1 MSRSTRLVSTINRA
15 TIGPLAKCHP
25 NGVSLLR
32 RADSGPWLDDGW
44 AKVQPAVVLILKRLR
59 KRRHCLKSQ
68 PTDWEKPGI
77 KPGPLAYKTYAIGY
91 VILLFVVVF
100 LGYNSQF
107 WPSVLCFCGF
117 MYRRRNACLW
127 PCSLAVPVLAG
138 WVYGFVVGA
147 LEGSGSGFKASQKT
161 GLRLKV
167 SSNRLGEAGNRTCDP
182 WFTRH
187 RFIPYTKAD
196 T

>member
-1 MSRSTRLVSTINRA
+1 M
-15 TIGPLAKCHP
+15 
-25 NGVSLLR
+25 
-32 RADSGPWLDDGW
+32 
-44 AKVQPAVVLILKRLR
+44 VLILKRLR
-59 KRRHCLKSQ
+59 KRRHGLKSQ

-91 VILLFVVVF
+91 VILLAIKASTGRV
-100 LGYNSQF
+100 G
-107 WPSVLCFCGF
+107 LCFCGF

-127 PCSLAVPVLAG
+127 PCSLAVPVLVG

-167 SSNRLGEAGNRTCDP
+167 SSDRLGEARNRTCDP